1 MSEKLVTSRLPPNT
15 RDLPAKA
22 KPCTNNFQKDPGQKH
37 IRNVLIPTHLTIVP
51 LWGTS
56 LHFVHPLVNKFRKVN
71 NWQYY

>member
-15 RDLPAKA
+15 RDLLATTEPY
-22 KPCTNNFQKDPGQKH
+22 TNDFRKGPGQKH
-37 IRNVLIPTHLTIVP
+37 IRNALIPMPLTIVP

-71 NWQYY
+71 NW